1 MPHLKFRGIKKEL
14 LIENSKE
21 IIDGLTDIVKC
32 DRTWF
37 TLEHLETEYI
47 FDGKLVPGY
56 TFAEVFW
63 FPREKEVK
71 DQFAKFLTDLL
82 KKINNNNDT
91 CVMFFDLI
99 GENYYDN
106 GEHF

>member
-1 MPHLKFRGIKKEL
+1 MPHIKFRGIAKAKIVEH
-14 LIENSKE
+14 SKE
-21 IIDGLTDIVKC
+21 IVDSLTEIVGC
-32 DRTWF
+32 NREWF

-47 FDGKLVPGY
+47 FDGGIVSGY

-63 FPREKEVK
+63 FPREKAVK
-71 DQFAKFLTDLL
+71 DRFAKSLTEIL
-82 KKINNNNDT
+82 KRINDNNDT
-91 CVMFFDLI
+91 TVIFFPLE